1 MTETIRRNTA
11 ICLLFAVVA
20 IVFTLPVHDHPGYLG
35 IQDWDGYLLFDALA
49 RSSWL
54 TFGQIPLWDPYLM
67 GGMPMLAYPES
78 NIFSPALLVQLLVHE
93 VLAAKINITLH
104 AFIGLGGAYAL
115 ARQFKLTAQAALL
128 SAFIYMVNSMYSLV
142 LTAGMEWGFGIAMI
156 PWSLFFFLKARE
168 DYRHVV
174 STSVALLLMW
184 LGGGVYPFTISLLLM
199 GTYGVA
205 EVVTGQET
213 LSRTVVLL
221 GAIYG
226 LTFALG
232 AFKFL
237 PAIEFTHRYTRH
249 SELYAGLSVETFLAG
264 LLGRDQTLSAIG
276 GLSTQ
281 PGFISGASQG
291 MDEIG
296 MYVGIVPCLLFLVGM
311 VTRFRR
317 YLVVLLC
324 LVVFVWLSFGDRSA
338 PLSLW
343 HLVKAIPPYSLMR
356 SVERFRLA
364 VILLFAITAG
374 GGLVA
379 MSAMIDQRFPGK
391 GAMGGWLLIAFVL
404 FDLMLVNSRTF
415 KDAFPIPP
423 VTTQKY
429 DHFVQVGGFPEYSP
443 SGFHLDGSHDIFTSF
458 GASYLAF
465 LANAGSIHAYE
476 SMPVPVNAVMV
487 GDPRYRGE
495 VYLQGTAGKAWY
507 LFWSPNRLRV
517 QVQALGEGWLVINQN
532 YYPGWKARGLKTA
545 SVDGLLAVPVA
556 PGVKEVEFYYRPNS
570 FVAGAVIS
578 FLTLI
583 AVAVWMFR
591 RRNSNCTF
599 PAGKPIV

>member
-1 MTETIRRNTA
+1 MTETHRRNTV
-11 ICLLFAVVA
+11 IGLLFGA
-20 IVFTLPVHDHPGYLG
+20 IAIIFTFPVFEHPYFLG

-54 TFGQIPLWDPYLM
+54 RFGQIPLWDPYLK

-93 VLAAKINITLH
+93 LVAAKINITLH

-115 ARQFKLTAQAALL
+115 ARKFKLPVQAALL
-128 SAFIYMVNSMYSLV
+128 SAVVYMLNSMYSLV
-142 LTAGMEWGFGIAMI
+142 LTAGMAWGFGVAFI
-156 PWSLFFFLKARE
+156 PWALFFFLKAHE
-168 DYRHVV
+168 DCRHVV
-174 STSVALLLMW
+174 TTSAALLLMW
-184 LGGGVYPFTISLLLM
+184 LGGSVYPFTISLLLI
-199 GTYGVA
+199 GTYGVM
-205 EVVTGQET
+205 EVVTRQET
-213 LSRTVVLL
+213 LSRTLVLL
-221 GAIYG
+221 GGIYG

-249 SELYAGLSVETFLAG
+249 SDLYAGLSVQTFLAG
-264 LLGRDQTLSAIG
+264 LLSRDQTLAAIG
-276 GLSTQ
+276 GFSSQ
-281 PGFISGASQG
+281 PGFLSGASQG

-296 MYVGIVPCLLFLVGM
+296 MYVGIVPCLLFLAGM
-311 VTRFRR
+311 ISRFRR
-317 YLVVLLC
+317 YLVVFLC
-324 LVVFVWLSFGDRSA
+324 LVIFVWLSFGDRSA

-379 MSAMIDQRFPGK
+379 VTAMIDKRFPGK
-391 GAMGGWLLIAFVL
+391 GIATGRLLVAFVL
-404 FDLMLVNSRTF
+404 FDLLLVNGPTF

-423 VTTQKY
+423 LSVPEN

-443 SGFHLDGSHDIFTSF
+443 AGFHLDGSRDTFTSF

-465 LANAGSIHAYE
+465 QANAGSILAYE

-495 VYLQGTAGKAWY
+495 VYLQGAAGKADY

-517 QVQALGEGWLVINQN
+517 RVQALSTGWLIVNQN
-532 YYPGWKARGLKTA
+532 YYPGWKARGHKTG
-545 SVDGLLAVPVA
+545 SVGGLLAVPVDSS
-556 PGVKEVEFYYRPNS
+556 VQEIEFYYRPNS
-570 FVAGAVIS
+570 FVAGVVITL
-578 FLTLI
+578 LTLI
-583 AVAVWMFR
+583 VVAVWFFR
-591 RRNSNCTF
+591 QRNCRCTF
-599 PAGKPIV
+599 PGRY